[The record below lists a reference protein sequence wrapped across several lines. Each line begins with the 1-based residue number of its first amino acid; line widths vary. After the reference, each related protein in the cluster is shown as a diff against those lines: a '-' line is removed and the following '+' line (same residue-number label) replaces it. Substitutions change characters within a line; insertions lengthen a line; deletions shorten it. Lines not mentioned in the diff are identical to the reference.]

1 MHVSAKA
8 PYFVTQS
15 TFMQQEQGSDSLQT
29 LHEIRSIMER
39 SARFISLSGW
49 SGIWA
54 GSTALAGAFIAG
66 SWLNGLGATY
76 GHYDIRYH
84 RPNSTGNF
92 YDPFNYIDNYT
103 VQFLALAAAI
113 FIVAL
118 AGGFFFTWR
127 KVKNQGHTLWNH
139 ASRQLLTQVMLPLVT
154 GGIFCL
160 AFLYNGNASYIG
172 PACLVFYGL
181 ALINGSKYTLSDIRY
196 LGMLEVALGCICLFF
211 PGYSLYFWAAGFGI
225 LHILYGIIMWNK
237 YDKQTATR

>member
-1 MHVSAKA
+1 
-8 PYFVTQS
+8 
-15 TFMQQEQGSDSLQT
+15 MQEKQGSDSLQA
-29 LHEIRSIMER
+29 LHDIRSIMER

-54 GSTALAGAFIAG
+54 GCTALAGAFIAG
-66 SWLNGLGATY
+66 SWLNDLGAQY
-76 GHYDIRYH
+76 GHYNKQLHLR
-84 RPNSTGNF
+84 NGNV
-92 YDPFNYIDNYT
+92 YDPYNYIDGYT
-103 VQFLALAAAI
+103 AQFILLAAAI
-113 FIVAL
+113 FAVAL

-127 KVKNQGHTLWNH
+127 KVKAQGLTLWNH
-139 ASRQLLTQVMLPLVT
+139 ASRQLLLQVMLPLIA

-160 AFLYNGNASYIG
+160 AFLYNGHAAYIG

-196 LGMLEVALGCICLFF
+196 LGMLEVLLGCICLFF

-237 YDKQTATR
+237 YDKHTATR